1 MLEMAADY
9 PSRCPLPLILALVTA
24 LVVASEV
31 QYALKLTS
39 ERGDSDHAAA
49 GPFVNSRDLSVI

>member
-1 MLEMAADY
+1 MAADY

-24 LVVASEV
+24 PVVASEV